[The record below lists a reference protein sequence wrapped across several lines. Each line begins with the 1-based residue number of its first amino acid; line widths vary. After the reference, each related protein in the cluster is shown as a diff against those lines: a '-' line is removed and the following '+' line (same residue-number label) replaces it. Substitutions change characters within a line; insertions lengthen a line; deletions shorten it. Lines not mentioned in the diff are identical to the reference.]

1 MQQNIIVTKQ
11 SGETQAFSEKKL
23 LDSLLRSGAS
33 QVLAEEIIAEIE
45 PTLHDGI
52 TTKEIYKKA
61 FALLKRKRHSTAA
74 RYSLKRA
81 IMDLG
86 PSGYPFEKFVA
97 EIFKRQGYKNVKTG
111 IILKGKCI
119 QHEVDVIADKDDTT
133 VIVECKY
140 HNSQS
145 KISNVQTLLYVK
157 SRFEDIE
164 TVWRSKPENR
174 NRHFQGG
181 IFTNTR
187 FSGDAEEYGTCSGL
201 WLISWSFPYK
211 GNLRELV
218 EYYALFPITTLT
230 GLTAKMK
237 QNLLDK
243 GIILV
248 EQLCRNPEALNNF
261 DLSDKRKKE
270 ILNEAKVLSEIRHV
284 K

>member
-23 LDSLLRSGAS
+23 FDSLSRSGAS
-33 QVLAEEIIAEIE
+33 QMLAREIVNEIGL
-45 PTLHDGI
+45 TLYDGI

-61 FALLKRKRHSTAA
+61 FALLKRKKHSTAA
-74 RYSLKRA
+74 RYSLKKA

-97 EIFKRQGYKNVKTG
+97 EIFKCQGYENVKTG

-119 QHEVDVIADKDDTT
+119 SHEVDVIGNKGDTT
-133 VIVECKY
+133 VIIECKY

-145 KISNVQTLLYVK
+145 KISNVQTPLYVK

-164 TVWRSKPENR
+164 TVWRTASENK
-174 NRHFQGG
+174 NRRFQGG

-187 FSGDAEEYGTCSGL
+187 FSGDAEEYGTCEGL
-201 WLISWSFPYK
+201 MLISWNFPHE

-218 EYYALFPITTLT
+218 EHYALFPITTLT

-237 QNLLDK
+237 QNLLGR

-248 EQLCRNPEALNNF
+248 DHLCRKPEALNNF
-261 DLSDKRKKE
+261 SLSDWKKEEILDEAKTLSDLS
-270 ILNEAKVLSEIRHV
+270 HV